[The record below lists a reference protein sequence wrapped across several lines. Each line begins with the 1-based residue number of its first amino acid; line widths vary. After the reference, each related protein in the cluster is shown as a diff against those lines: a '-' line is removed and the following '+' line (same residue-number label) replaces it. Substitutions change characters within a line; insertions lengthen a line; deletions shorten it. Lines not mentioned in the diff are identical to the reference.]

1 MEILA
6 FLKAAPNFSFR
17 QGKSYET
24 NVVEEYCWA
33 ITVATE
39 QLCCSRSGSSVLEQ
53 PGFHL
58 YALVCSYVVE
68 HTYIYICSTNYD
80 PDYIY
85 NFYFGRIRFMAYLP
99 ARNYSSSQEACKVKF
114 VPFVVMTT

>member
-6 FLKAAPNFSFR
+6 FLKPAPNFSFR

-39 QLCCSRSGSSVLEQ
+39 RLCCSRLGSSVLEQ

-58 YALVCSYVVE
+58 YALVCTYVVE

-85 NFYFGRIRFMAYLP
+85 IISTLAEFDLWRTFRHATIPQIGKPVKLNLSL
-99 ARNYSSSQEACKVKF
+99 SSS
-114 VPFVVMTT
+114 